1 MENLEN
7 NLKIKLKDKSYE
19 LFEKIKIYDKE
30 AKLKIDSNRF
40 IDDLHLYPDSRSIN
54 SSVIVIGINPSSS
67 DLDNNRKPDP
77 CYIHSIP
84 KELSFHLPNEYKNIV
99 KKWGAGKSHKHLCY
113 PRYFSHIYPL
123 FNQTDYY
130 PLFSSEIY
138 NQRWL
143 KIYEEND
150 YPSLSDLDISVIDKM
165 SNKNIQKFI
174 FMQDLLPFKETISNK
189 IGFLFSI
196 REIQNLIIDI
206 LAIKFEYL
214 KPKCIIQH
222 WAGIDKTL
230 QNKLQEISPDKGFI
244 SSKFIPRSKKHERL
258 YLKHEI
264 NKILGIK
271 YVEENLT
278 SKWDYLGN
286 NFK

>member
-1 MENLEN
+1 
-7 NLKIKLKDKSYE
+7 
-19 LFEKIKIYDKE
+19 
-30 AKLKIDSNRF
+30 
-40 IDDLHLYPDSRSIN
+40 
-54 SSVIVIGINPSSS
+54 
-67 DLDNNRKPDP
+67 
-77 CYIHSIP
+77 
-84 KELSFHLPNEYKNIV
+84 
-99 KKWGAGKSHKHLCY
+99 
-113 PRYFSHIYPL
+113 
-123 FNQTDYY
+123 
-130 PLFSSEIY
+130 
-138 NQRWL
+138 
-143 KIYEEND
+143 
-150 YPSLSDLDISVIDKM
+150 M